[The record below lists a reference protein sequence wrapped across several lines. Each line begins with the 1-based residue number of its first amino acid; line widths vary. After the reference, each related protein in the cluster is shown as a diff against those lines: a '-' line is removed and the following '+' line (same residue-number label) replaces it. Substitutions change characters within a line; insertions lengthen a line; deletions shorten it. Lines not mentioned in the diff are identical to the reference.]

1 MSGPTIWLRPSPPT
15 WMMALVDD
23 LWMVDFG
30 DPYPGEPASFRPAIE
45 VGPSPIFSFWSIP
58 ENEFPFVFAVP
69 LTTAVRGLPFHVE
82 VEPTPQ
88 TGIVDVSYAQCE
100 LMRSISRRRLVHR
113 LGAISAE
120 ESRQISAVL
129 KALLG
134 H

>member
-1 MSGPTIWLRPSPPT
+1 
-15 WMMALVDD
+15 MMALVDD

-58 ENEFPFVFAVP
+58 ENEFPFLFVIP
-69 LTTAVRGLPFHVE
+69 LTSSARGLPFHIE
-82 VEPTPQ
+82 IEPTPE
-88 TGIVDVSYAQCE
+88 TGLVDISYAQCE
-100 LMRSISRRRLVHR
+100 LMRSIARRRLVHR
-113 LGAISAE
+113 LGVISE
-120 ESRQISAVL
+120 QESRQVSAVL